1 MFIHHSVFWWAGAG
15 RSLPIIPSTLEN
27 GSLTHLVQLVFRDR
41 YRVRGV
47 YLLLNIL
54 LGETDL
60 LAQLRQTKYLPSIR
74 SSVKQLLQNS
84 CLQWRQRKSFD
95 GATVRL
101 HKLHSSCGLGGRDPP
116 IG

>member
-1 MFIHHSVFWWAGAG
+1 MFIHHSVFWWAGVG

-27 GSLTHLVQLVFRDR
+27 GSLTHLVQLAFRDR

-47 YLLLNIL
+47 YLPLNVL

-60 LAQLRQTKYLPSIR
+60 LAQLRQTKYLPSTR
-74 SSVKQLLQNS
+74 SSVMQLLQNS
-84 CLQWRQRKSFD
+84 CLQRKQRKSLN

-101 HKLHSSCGLGGRDPP
+101 HKLHSSFELGG
-116 IG
+116 